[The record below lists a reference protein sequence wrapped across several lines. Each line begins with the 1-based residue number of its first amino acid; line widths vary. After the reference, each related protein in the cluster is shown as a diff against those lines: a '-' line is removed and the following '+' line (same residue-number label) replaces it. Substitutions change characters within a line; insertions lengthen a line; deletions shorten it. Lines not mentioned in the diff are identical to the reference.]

1 MLAFVEL
8 PTGGKNIVCF
18 AVPIRKNE
26 KALNTSQIVKH
37 RKVGNQIQKSLEY
50 GW

>member
-1 MLAFVEL
+1 MCL
-8 PTGGKNIVCF
+8 

-37 RKVGNQIQKSLEY
+37 RKVVIKSRNPQRMA
-50 GW
+50 GDKDFSH